1 MAHELTLALA
11 TPVEDLIP
19 KMIAFN
25 NTELLAAVEEMLT
38 GYRGV
43 VYDEKSI
50 GVAKADRAQLNSFSK
65 ALNDE
70 RIRIGK
76 VYSTPYDKFKAQV
89 DEVIDKVK
97 DAAAEIDRQIKAF
110 EEEKQQRKQNEIVEY
125 YKSVIGE
132 FSGCIPYERVH
143 NAKWLNASVN
153 IKNVKAEIDK
163 IIENAKN
170 ALVAIHAL
178 GSQDEEYLKVF
189 YFRTLDLSAALLE
202 NEKLKQ
208 EREAAKALQMQKEAA
223 QPVAAEAEA
232 EKPAVGQPK
241 LQTVKFAV
249 TGTVEQLKALQH
261 YLKENKLDYKPI
273 KEA

>member
-1 MAHELTLALA
+1 MANELTLALE

-38 GYRGV
+38 GYRGII
-43 VYDEKSI
+43 YDEKSI
-50 GVAKADRAQLNSFSK
+50 GVAKADRAQLNAFSK

-76 VYSTPYDKFKAQV
+76 VYNTPYDKFKAQV

-97 DAAAEIDRQIKAF
+97 DAMSEIDKQIKAF
-110 EEEKQQRKQNEIVEY
+110 EEERQQKKQNEIIEY

-132 FSGCIPYERVH
+132 FSGLIPYERVH
-143 NAKWLNASVN
+143 QAKWLNASVN
-153 IKNVKAEIDK
+153 IKSVKAEIDK
-163 IIENAKN
+163 IIENARN

-208 EREAAKALQMQKEAA
+208 EREAAAAVQTQKEGE
-223 QPVAAEAEA
+223 QPSVAEAA
-232 EKPAVGQPK
+232 VKPVSSQAK

>member
-110 EEEKQQRKQNEIVEY
+110 EEEKQQRKQNEIIEY

-163 IIENAKN
+163 IIAP
-170 ALVAIHAL
+170 
-178 GSQDEEYLKVF
+178 F
-189 YFRTLDLSAALLE
+189 
-202 NEKLKQ
+202 
-208 EREAAKALQMQKEAA
+208 
-223 QPVAAEAEA
+223 
-232 EKPAVGQPK
+232 
-241 LQTVKFAV
+241 
-249 TGTVEQLKALQH
+249 
-261 YLKENKLDYKPI
+261 ENK
-273 KEA
+273 